1 MISIRLTTFV
11 LLTTALVA
19 QDNRFVPA
27 DAQLVARVAAPA
39 KWKEQFADTKLAQVL
54 GGQALAPF
62 LAQAR
67 KGFDEGLDEAR
78 QAGVDAALLD
88 GLWEDYKGD
97 LVIALHIDME
107 DVTSA
112 IDDDR
117 PPQMAMTITLTPDGS
132 YDLAGL
138 ATALARLAEDRANAD
153 GKALQD
159 VTIGDLTVRCG
170 GEGGGTSLMLPT
182 LIDEHLVIMF
192 ASDIEADGARM
203 LATDNRSNNVGTGK
217 PLYLHVAA
225 ERALTTLF
233 DVVRARF
240 EDDPMAP
247 PIDVIKVLTD
257 FGFGCV
263 GALEVSISADGEAAV
278 FETNLRCSAGERGLF
293 GSFILDHDAPKM
305 LRYLPPSAEA
315 FAVQAFDIGA
325 IYKTIK
331 TMWANFD
338 DMVPMA
344 FEDIE
349 EMFAESTKVRLGED
363 LIDNIGTEVLYL
375 VDPNVEDDMEQD
387 AITAMFSGTCYALS
401 LRDGKAFGEALEKA
415 LRSRGLHAARKS
427 EDYQGVKVYRLRIA
441 GALELEYAVTDD
453 MFLLAPGSVATS
465 GAQLRAVL
473 DTRANPEAGLPENVA
488 SRSDKVPA
496 GWNGVGVTPLA
507 QLLMEIGAIAQT
519 LPGGDMP
526 PEAMVALDML
536 GVIGKEMK
544 QVGLDDAI
552 QFTYTSAGGIRSIT
566 RF

>member
-1 MISIRLTTFV
+1 
-11 LLTTALVA
+11 
-19 QDNRFVPA
+19 
-27 DAQLVARVAAPA
+27 
-39 KWKEQFADTKLAQVL
+39 
-54 GGQALAPF
+54 
-62 LAQAR
+62 
-67 KGFDEGLDEAR
+67 
-78 QAGVDAALLD
+78 
-88 GLWEDYKGD
+88 
-97 LVIALHIDME
+97 
-107 DVTSA
+107 
-112 IDDDR
+112 
-117 PPQMAMTITLTPDGS
+117 
-132 YDLAGL
+132 
-138 ATALARLAEDRANAD
+138 
-153 GKALQD
+153 
-159 VTIGDLTVRCG
+159 
-170 GEGGGTSLMLPT
+170 
-182 LIDEHLVIMF
+182 
-192 ASDIEADGARM
+192 
-203 LATDNRSNNVGTGK
+203 
-217 PLYLHVAA
+217 
-225 ERALTTLF
+225 
-233 DVVRARF
+233 
-240 EDDPMAP
+240 
-247 PIDVIKVLTD
+247 
-257 FGFGCV
+257 
-263 GALEVSISADGEAAV
+263 
-278 FETNLRCSAGERGLF
+278 
-293 GSFILDHDAPKM
+293 
-305 LRYLPPSAEA
+305 
-315 FAVQAFDIGA
+315 
-325 IYKTIK
+325 
-331 TMWANFD
+331 
-338 DMVPMA
+338 MA